1 MLKGSGVGVGDG
13 VAVLVGVLVGVLVAV
28 LVAVLVTVAVG
39 CTGVAV
45 DVAVGVATNGPASEK
60 PPSPEHPKKIVSATD
75 VRSIGTKGRA
85 PRKSLGNM
93 VRSL

>member
-1 MLKGSGVGVGDG
+1 MDVGVG
-13 VAVLVGVLVGVLVAV
+13 VAVLVGV

-39 CTGVAV
+39 GMGVAV
-45 DVAVGVATNGPASEK
+45 DVAVGVAANGPASEK
-60 PPSPEHPKKIVSATD
+60 PPSLEHPGKMESATD
-75 VRSIGTKGRA
+75 VRSISTKGRA